1 MLCCIIIF
9 INKVIENMLGTVRII
24 VIAKN
29 RKIVGAVLNGLI
41 SLIWILSASMVLVN
55 IDNNPYKIVAFC
67 LGAVIGSYLGSI
79 VEENMYKKKT

>member
-1 MLCCIIIF
+1 
-9 INKVIENMLGTVRII
+9 MLGTVRII

-29 RKIVGAVLNGLI
+29 RKIVGAILNGLI

>member
-1 MLCCIIIF
+1 MICCIVIF

-29 RKIVGAVLNGLI
+29 RKIVGAILNGLI

-67 LGAVIGSYLGSI
+67 LGAVCGSYIGSV

>member
-1 MLCCIIIF
+1 MICCIVIF

-24 VIAKN
+24 VIAKD
-29 RKIVGAVLNGLI
+29 RKIVGAILNGLI

-67 LGAVIGSYLGSI
+67 LGAVFGSYLGSI